1 MSPTE
6 LRVEQGSWAPVRC
19 ADLVG
24 QERAERS
31 FLDAFNSGRCA
42 HAWIL
47 SGPRGVGKATLAHR
61 IGRFLMVHGNAGDGN
76 DGPGLFGNELPTAK
90 PDSLAT
96 DLENPI
102 CQRIIAGGHT
112 DFLCIER
119 AVNDETGAKK
129 RDISVDQVRAI
140 GKLFALT
147 PGEGGWRVVVID
159 GADDMNTN
167 AQNALLKLLEEP
179 PPQALLLLV
188 VHNPGLLLPTLHSRC
203 RHLALPPLAPAAMKT
218 VLATQVPARG
228 IELEAD
234 DWELL
239 LQLADGSIGRAFSL
253 AGDGGIEIYKD
264 VRAVLGTL
272 PNLDIDML
280 HKLGDVIARD
290 RSGDKLR
297 TLLEIIGWSLMER
310 IRSSVPGSLE
320 AWFSVWEKANRM
332 LRETEGLNLDRKQ
345 LVLEIFL
352 SIETAAR
359 G

>member
-1 MSPTE
+1 MSAAD
-6 LRVEQGSWAPVRC
+6 LSAEQDRWAPVRC
-19 ADLVG
+19 ADLIG
-24 QERAERS
+24 QERAEKT

-42 HAWIL
+42 HAWML
-47 SGPRGVGKATLAHR
+47 PGPRGVGKATLAYR
-61 IGRFLMVHGNAGDGN
+61 IARFLLVHGNAGDGDN
-76 DGPGLFGNELPTAK
+76 EPGFFGNELPAAA
-90 PDSLAT
+90 PDSLAV
-96 DLENPI
+96 DLENPV

-119 AVNDETGAKK
+119 AVNEETGTQK

-159 GADDMNTN
+159 AADDMNPN

-179 PPQALLLLV
+179 PSRAVLLLV
-188 VHNPGLLLPTLHSRC
+188 AHNPGRLLPTIHSRC
-203 RHLALPPLAPAAMKT
+203 RHLALPPLAPAAME
-218 VLATQVPARG
+218 VLLAAQVPERG
-228 IELEAD
+228 IELRPE

-239 LQLADGSIGRAFSL
+239 LRLASGSIGRAFSL
-253 AGDGGIEIYKD
+253 AGEGGIEIYKD
-264 VRAVLGTL
+264 VRAVLETL
-272 PNLDIDML
+272 PNLNIDML

-290 RSGDKLR
+290 RGGDKLR
-297 TLLEIIGWSLMER
+297 TLSELIDWSLLER

-332 LRETEGLNLDRKQ
+332 FRETEGLSLDRKQ
-345 LVLEIFL
+345 VVLEIFL
-352 SIETAAR
+352 SIEAAAR